1 MAEAID
7 IRFER
12 IAVDR
17 LCSHAR
23 LVVVDGLGGVMQ
35 QGGYFLTVGYAQ
47 SHQGIDA
54 DFRGQRVGSWHLQ
67 LAFWQQELVQLRNE
81 TWIQFHERLVET
93 VVEHLCLIFFH
104 FAGIEA
110 LQQVGSLVCL
120 DFSAYQ
126 FAIISELTD
135 VCSADVHK
143 EAQVCFALD
152 VGFYELLVQFGELI
166 VHL

>member
-35 QGGYFLTVGYAQ
+35 QSGYFLTVGYAQ

-54 DFRGQRVGSWHLQ
+54 GFRGQRVGSWHLQ
-67 LAFWQQELVQLRNE
+67 LAFWKQEQGRRIKLRCPPKVL
-81 TWIQFHERLVET
+81 TGTLHPSLPS
-93 VVEHLCLIFFH
+93 IFS
-104 FAGIEA
+104 G
-110 LQQVGSLVCL
+110 
-120 DFSAYQ
+120 
-126 FAIISELTD
+126 
-135 VCSADVHK
+135 
-143 EAQVCFALD
+143 
-152 VGFYELLVQFGELI
+152 
-166 VHL
+166 

>member
-1 MAEAID
+1 
-7 IRFER
+7 
-12 IAVDR
+12 
-17 LCSHAR
+17 
-23 LVVVDGLGGVMQ
+23 MQ

-81 TWIQFHERLVET
+81 TWIQFHECLVET
-93 VVEHLCLIFFH
+93 VVEHLCLFLFQLV
-104 FAGIEA
+104 GVET

-120 DFSAYQ
+120 DFPAYQ
-126 FAIISELTD
+126 FAIISELID
-135 VCSADVHK
+135 VCSADVYK

-152 VGFYELLVQFGELI
+152 VSFYELLVQFGELI

>member
-1 MAEAID
+1 M
-7 IRFER
+7 
-12 IAVDR
+12 
-17 LCSHAR
+17 
-23 LVVVDGLGGVMQ
+23 G
-35 QGGYFLTVGYAQ
+35 
-47 SHQGIDA
+47 
-54 DFRGQRVGSWHLQ
+54 
-67 LAFWQQELVQLRNE
+67 
-81 TWIQFHERLVET
+81 VET
-93 VVEHLCLIFFH
+93 
-104 FAGIEA
+104 

-166 VHL
+166 VHLRKLVVHLYLFPVLLFNLLLVFLQFVLLPVVHEGKDDDDDQRCAYGDEARKDAGT